1 VLVVATPVATP
12 LTVMV
17 ILVVSDDV
25 HVAVLVMSCVKLS
38 VNVAIAVYC
47 FGAWRTRAAL
57 AGVTAMEAMGD
68 AETVRDAGGLTM
80 EPSVAVIEVVP
91 PAIPAAVPWIPGELL
106 IVAMDG
112 LEDAQVTVEVIT
124 LVLLSAYVPVAE
136 YSWLV
141 LVWIVCTAG
150 VTAID
155 TSGFVTVSVA
165 VPETPP

>member
-1 VLVVATPVATP
+1 MVTGVLVVATPVATP

-47 FGAWRTRAAL
+47 CGAWRTRAAL
-57 AGVTAMEAMGD
+57 AGVTAIEAIGD
-68 AETVRDAGGLTM
+68 ALTVRDAAGLTM

-91 PAIPAAVPWIPGELL
+91 PAIPLAVPQVPWALL

-112 LEDAQVTVEVIT
+112 LEDTQFTVVVIT
-124 LVLLSAYVPVAE
+124 LVLLSA
-136 YSWLV
+136 
-141 LVWIVCTAG
+141 
-150 VTAID
+150 
-155 TSGFVTVSVA
+155 
-165 VPETPP
+165 